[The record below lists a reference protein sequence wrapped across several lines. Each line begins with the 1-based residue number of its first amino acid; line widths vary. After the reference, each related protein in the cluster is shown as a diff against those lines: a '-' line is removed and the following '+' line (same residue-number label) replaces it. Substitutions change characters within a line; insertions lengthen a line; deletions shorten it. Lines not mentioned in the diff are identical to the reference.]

1 VEISLEGAAF
11 SDHLPI
17 LINMAG
23 SKVMCRRGR
32 GFRYEA
38 TWGEKKECKEIIKK
52 IWKVKDTACGTWNLV
67 NRKLNESKRGL
78 KVWQRVHGRKVG
90 QHIQMLSAQ
99 LLEEQAK
106 QDDVDSNLIKKL
118 HTELIEKQNEED
130 LYWR

>member
-52 IWKVKDTACGTWNLV
+52 IWKVKDTACGTWNLG
-67 NRKLNESKRGL
+67 RYHSKTKFFYFFISL
-78 KVWQRVHGRKVG
+78 YSYQTFLLFFFFQR
-90 QHIQMLSAQ
+90 Q
-99 LLEEQAK
+99 LRCLG
-106 QDDVDSNLIKKL
+106 KKL
-118 HTELIEKQNEED
+118 
-130 LYWR
+130 